1 MILPWKIRIMP
12 RDRANRQPV
21 EGFFFTAQEI
31 PRLEGQA
38 QGSLDDAGTL
48 IGTMAD
54 YTAANLFTQ
63 SYVEWLQVRIPGRG

>member
-1 MILPWKIRIMP
+1 MRQ
-12 RDRANRQPV
+12 QPV

-31 PRLEGQA
+31 PRIDGQA

-54 YTAANLFTQ
+54 YTAADLFTQ
-63 SYVEWLQVRIPGRG
+63 SDVEWLQDRIPGRQ